1 MTTNIFLSKEIKI
14 LQKKCEVNK
23 KEVLRLYELI
33 TYLAATKEISLQDT
47 LMYTS
52 MLFNIKTK

>member
-1 MTTNIFLSKEIKI
+1 MNTNIFLSKEIKI

-33 TYLAATKEISLQDT
+33 TYLAAAKQISLQDSLT
-47 LMYTS
+47 YTN